1 MGETNGNCSLD
12 LAAAM
17 ERWRNF
23 PPSTIAHHGGRCCQ
37 LARAWLLGMDRS
49 QLNGAAAVTGPRWL
63 RSKFK
68 WGPSRWPIYW
78 CEAVGEKTLDCGALA
93 ALAQEVFVGRGV
105 RSFPAQFILQFS
117 DRDTC
122 HWQKNWGDKECTVN
136 WIDDELIYH
145 EGCAVVAR
153 EGEVKFWDATAS
165 WWVNPRQVGGYHG
178 LLAVRFFAPAAD
190 SRERFRWGTHP
201 LSPNPWQRLEAVS
214 AETTPPA
221 ASTARA

>member
-1 MGETNGNCSLD
+1 
-12 LAAAM
+12 M
-17 ERWRNF
+17 ERWRDF
-23 PPSTIAHHGGRCCQ
+23 PHSTIAHHGGRCCQ
-37 LARAWLLGMDRS
+37 VARAWLLGMDRS
-49 QLNGAAAVTGPRWL
+49 QLGGGAAVTGPRWL
-63 RSKFK
+63 RGKFK

-93 ALAQEVFVGRGV
+93 ALAQEVFTGRGV

-145 EGCAVVAR
+145 EGCAVVVR

-165 WWVNPRQVGGYHG
+165 WWVNPRQVSGYHG
-178 LLAVRFFAPAAD
+178 LLAVRFFAPPAA
-190 SRERFRWGTHP
+190 SREVFRWGRHA
-201 LSPNPWQRLEAVS
+201 LSPNQWQRLESLS
-214 AETTPPA
+214 AEAPPPA